1 MLDQLLQLVQGSAQE
16 DIVDNPEVPN
26 NHNQE
31 AIGLT
36 TSAVAGGLQSALAS
50 GGFKQVLDMFSGQS
64 GLTNNPITNNISND
78 LVKSLS
84 DKLGINSQAA
94 SGIAASLIPKVLGS
108 LINKT
113 QDPNNNS
120 FTLDGL
126 VKGLSG
132 GDAGGGSA
140 LGGLNLQG
148 MLQKAMS
155 GGLDK
160 DGDGDV
166 DLQDVIGMVT
176 GAASGAG
183 QQGNGSSAGGIM
195 DTIKGFFK

>member
-1 MLDQLLQLVQGSAQE
+1 MLDQLLQLVQGTAQE
-16 DIVDNPEVPN
+16 DIVDNPDIPN

-36 TSAVAGGLQSALAS
+36 TSAVAGGLQSAMAG

-64 GLTNNPITNNISND
+64 GLSNNPITNNISND
-78 LVKSLS
+78 LVKSLT
-84 DKLGINSQAA
+84 DKLGVNGQAA

-132 GDAGGGSA
+132 GSGEA
-140 LGGLNLQG
+140 LGGINLQG
-148 MLQKAMS
+148 MLQKAMA

-176 GAASGAG
+176 GATSGAG
-183 QQGNGSSAGGIM
+183 QSGGGSGVGGLM